1 MNNFDTEK
9 EILKKKIQETEYKL
23 KKTEN
28 EKQTLGIE
36 LKKY

>member
-28 EKQTLGIE
+28 EK
-36 LKKY
+36 